1 MNFQNLTV
9 PQKRRKME
17 TMQCFFR
24 ASIKA
29 TTLST
34 RSEDYKAELISD
46 FYSSTKADFEA
57 NKLRP
62 IVDKTFKF
70 DDIVNAHL
78 YMESNQTIGKVLIV
92 VEHENKDEL

>member
-1 MNFQNLTV
+1 M
-9 PQKRRKME
+9 
-17 TMQCFFR
+17 FR

-34 RSEDYKAELISD
+34 RSENYKADLISE

-57 NKLRP
+57 KKLRP
-62 IVDKTFKF
+62 IIDKSFKF

-78 YMESNQTIGKVLIV
+78 YMESNQTIGKVLIIV
-92 VEHENKDEL
+92 DHEDKDEL